1 MDDDHSVALADA
13 YKNPLS
19 IAGMGAADILKGGA
33 NQNAT
38 TPEGG
43 TEGTNNDPN
52 VLRYPLQRLDSTAD
66 YLSLTMFD
74 YEGSQDIYGL
84 TKEDNDSKTLKDLL
98 AGLGGKAD
106 DIEKI
111 KENTEDAKLITNM
124 VQIYLPMP
132 QNISD
137 TMSVG
142 YAEDSLN
149 PLQVAGLKAANALQ
163 AELSKD
169 GAKQRPF
176 GKTEID
182 KVFKDL
188 EGLGV
193 GANER
198 QALRDGLS

>member
-52 VLRYPLQRLDSTAD
+52 VLRYPLQRLDPTAD

-74 YEGSQDIYGL
+74 YEGSKDIYGL
-84 TKEDNDSKTLKDLL
+84 TDASGQTLKDLL

-106 DIEKI
+106 EIEKI
-111 KENTEDAKLITNM
+111 
-124 VQIYLPMP
+124 
-132 QNISD
+132 
-137 TMSVG
+137 
-142 YAEDSLN
+142 
-149 PLQVAGLKAANALQ
+149 
-163 AELSKD
+163 
-169 GAKQRPF
+169 
-176 GKTEID
+176 
-182 KVFKDL
+182 
-188 EGLGV
+188 EG
-193 GANER
+193 R
-198 QALRDGLS
+198 